1 MNPSNFPFP
10 VLCDYANVYS
20 PYEIRATMTFQ
31 FSVQFNRRIIADE
44 GFFEK

>member
-20 PYEIRATMTFQ
+20 PYEIRATFQ